1 MMKAKVSKAY
11 LVVIAVL
18 TAIAT
23 TVALTSCH
31 KNGEGAKHKAASAF
45 SATRDA
51 AQAPPKGSG
60 SAKLTESD
68 LLLSEA
74 FGDPTAK
81 SEADMTG

>member
-1 MMKAKVSKAY
+1 MMKAKVSKTY

-68 LLLSEA
+68 LLLNEA
-74 FGDPTAK
+74 FGDTAAK
-81 SEADMTG
+81 AEYNTVG